1 MMDWDDDA
9 IVLSA
14 RRHGEN
20 AAVIHVLTGAHG
32 RHPGLVPGGMG
43 RANRGSLQP
52 GNRVR
57 VAWQGRLA
65 EQLGRFRVE
74 LVRAD
79 AALHLADPDR
89 LAALS
94 AACAVAEAALP
105 ERQPLPAAH
114 AALTALLDALES
126 DAWATVMVH
135 WELALLRALGFG
147 LDLSACAVSGT
158 SEDLAYVSPKSG
170 RAVSRAA
177 GQDWQDRLL
186 ELPAF
191 LVAGGIGSAPD
202 VALGLKLTGFFLER
216 HVLAPQRRPMPAARL
231 RLVDRFLSSGT
242 IY

>member
-1 MMDWDDDA
+1 MDWDDDA

-14 RRHGEN
+14 QRHGEN
-20 AAVIHVLTGAHG
+20 SVVIHLLTAAHG
-32 RHPGLVPGGMG
+32 RHPGLVPGGTG
-43 RANRGSLQP
+43 RAIRGTLQP

-57 VAWQGRLA
+57 AWWQGRLA

-79 AALHLADPDR
+79 AALHMADPDR

-94 AACAVAEAALP
+94 AACALANAALP

-114 AALTALLDALES
+114 AALTALLDALDS

-147 LDLSACAVSGT
+147 LDLSACAVSGAT
-158 SEDLAYVSPKSG
+158 DDLVYVSPKTG
-170 RAVSRAA
+170 RAVSRSA
-177 GQDWQDRLL
+177 GQEWRGRLL
-186 ELPAF
+186 DLPSF
-191 LVAGGIGSAPD
+191 LVVGGMGNDLD
-202 VALGLKLTGFFLER
+202 VALGLKLTGFFIER
-216 HVLAPQRRPMPAARL
+216 HVLIPQHRPMPAARL
-231 RLVDRFLSSGT
+231 RLVDRILSSGT

>member
-1 MMDWDDDA
+1 MDWDDDA

-20 AAVIHVLTGAHG
+20 AVVTHLLTAAHG

-57 VAWQGRLA
+57 AWWQGRLA

-79 AALHLADPDR
+79 AALHMADPDR

-94 AACAVAEAALP
+94 AACALAEAALP

-114 AALTALLDALES
+114 AALTALLDALDS
-126 DAWATVMVH
+126 DAWATVLVH

-147 LDLSACAVSGT
+147 LDLSSCAVSGAT
-158 SEDLAYVSPKSG
+158 DDLVYVSPKTG
-170 RAVSRAA
+170 RAVSRSA
-177 GQDWQDRLL
+177 GRDWRDRLL

-191 LVAGGIGSAPD
+191 LVGGGMGSDAD
-202 VALGLKLTGFFLER
+202 VALGLKLTGYFLER
-216 HVLAPQRRPMPAARL
+216 HVLTSLHRPMPAARL

-242 IY
+242 IC